1 MLPEGQEGEEG
12 FSVCEAALGAGGL
25 VPVTGREGVLGLGS
39 GLRVG
44 GEEALE

>member
-1 MLPEGQEGEEG
+1 MLPEGQVGEEG